1 MHLHYAQHMD
11 NEPFP
16 AELLAEA
23 RQWIA
28 ETGQD
33 MTPAEYIAR
42 ALHRQMQEDY
52 RAAKEREAR
61 RIEAIRA
68 SNPEG
73 FAAGERRA
81 EELIAKYSGRATA

>member
-1 MHLHYAQHMD
+1 MSH
-11 NEPFP
+11 EPLP
-16 AELLAEA
+16 ADLLAEA

-33 MTPAEYIAR
+33 ITPTEYIAQ

-52 RAAKEREAR
+52 RAAKQREAR

-68 SNPEG
+68 SSPEG

-81 EELIAKYSGRATA
+81 EELIAKYAGRATA

>member
-1 MHLHYAQHMD
+1 MNH
-11 NEPFP
+11 EPLP
-16 AELLAEA
+16 ADLLAEA
-23 RQWIA
+23 SQWIA

-33 MTPAEYIAR
+33 ITPAEYLAQ
-42 ALHRQMQEDY
+42 ALHRQMREDY

-68 SNPEG
+68 SSPEG

-81 EELIAKYSGRATA
+81 EELIAKYAGRATA

>member
-1 MHLHYAQHMD
+1 MS
-11 NEPFP
+11 NELP
-16 AELLAEA
+16 ADLLAEA

-33 MTPAEYIAR
+33 ITPAEYIAQ
-42 ALHRQMQEDY
+42 AVHRQMQQDY

-61 RIEAIRA
+61 RIEAIRT

-81 EELIAKYSGRATA
+81 EELIAKYAGRATA